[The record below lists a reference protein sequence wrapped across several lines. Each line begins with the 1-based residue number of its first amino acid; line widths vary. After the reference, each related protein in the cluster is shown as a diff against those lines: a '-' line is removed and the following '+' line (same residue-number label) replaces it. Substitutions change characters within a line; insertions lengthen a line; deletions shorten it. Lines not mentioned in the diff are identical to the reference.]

1 MDKLDM
7 SFELSEQQKQAK
19 EKTYQILIKNKHIKA
34 WLKKYGQSEAFV
46 YDHTGKFSDW
56 LEDIQKCDGCAGI
69 NFCAQKIK
77 GQYMDLYLDGFLNFG
92 IHRCEYYKEYESAL
106 SHGAF
111 YLDNK
116 LGEDQLRIDLSTID
130 LSKEKKEY
138 KLNIVHIVDVIEN
151 EASQKGLYLWGKP
164 GVGKSYLAT
173 GITNFYT
180 KKKTRC
186 AFVNVPKLISDLKMM
201 FHDQDASLQKLKT
214 LRNVPVL
221 VLDDIGGESVTAW
234 SRDDIL
240 LPLLDTRMEHHR
252 LTFFTSNYNLQ
263 ELKERYVMTSNKVS
277 EPMAAE
283 RLLERIQTLAHEE
296 FVKGESRRK

>member
-1 MDKLDM
+1 MDKLDLN
-7 SFELSEQQKQAK
+7 FTLSEEQKKIK
-19 EKTYQILIKNKHIKA
+19 EKTYEALIKNKHVKA
-34 WLKKYGQSEAFV
+34 WLKKYDQPNSFV

-56 LEDIQKCDGCAGI
+56 LEDVQRCDGCAGI

-92 IHRCEYYKEYESAL
+92 VHRCEYFKEYETAL
-106 SHGAF
+106 SHGAY
-111 YLDNK
+111 YLDTK
-116 LGEDQLRIDLSTID
+116 LSEEQLRIDLSTID
-130 LSKEKKEY
+130 LSKEHKEY
-138 KLNIVHIVDVIEN
+138 LLNIKHIVDLIQN
-151 EASQKGLYLWGKP
+151 ETPQKGLYLWGKP
-164 GVGKSYLAT
+164 GVGKSYLAA
-173 GITNFYT
+173 GITNFYA
-180 KKKTRC
+180 KQKTRC

-252 LTFFTSNYNLQ
+252 LTFFTSNYNPN

-283 RLLERIQTLAHEE
+283 RLLERIRTLASEE